1 MEGRSGSKITN
12 IINIFLWSRIKF
24 LETNE
29 GWRHADLSQL
39 VFWSS
44 AFLVNVIYSEQGA
57 GKGGG
62 FAEGYKE
69 GFVDLALGV
78 NEDATKEKNEASDG
92 EDKG

>member
-1 MEGRSGSKITN
+1 MTE
-12 IINIFLWSRIKF
+12 IKF
-24 LETNE
+24 LSPRARLLLETNE

-44 AFLVNVIYSEQGA
+44 AFLVNVIYSEQSA
-57 GKGGG
+57 GEGGG
-62 FAEGYKE
+62 FAESHKE

-78 NEDATKEKNEASDG
+78 DEDSAEEKNEASDG